1 MGNEDI
7 SLEIVKKLIKA
18 DFEYSKVQ
26 KLNPDISHILNNID
40 SISKS
45 LLSYY
50 KVTFVEEGID
60 KIDTVSICILL
71 SFISFLNGSF
81 KNLNTDSKIKSLDRI
96 LELLDILYPYFK
108 TKRWNLLNYEY

>member
-7 SLEIVKKLIKA
+7 NLEIVEKLIET
-18 DFEYSKVQ
+18 DFEYAKVQ
-26 KLNPDISHILNNID
+26 KLNPQASNILNNMD

-60 KIDTVSICILL
+60 KIDTVSIHILL

-81 KNLNTDSKIKSLDRI
+81 KNMTADSKIKSLDHI
-96 LELLDILYPYFK
+96 LELLDRLYPYFK
-108 TKRWNLLNYEY
+108 TKRWNLLNS